1 MIQADQASFFNYSW
15 AWIPITIAAASLQA
29 ARNAIQHHLT
39 HKLGTAGATQ
49 VRFLYGF
56 PVAVC
61 LTFLI
66 MFFSGSSVPKIDSRF
81 LLFITEGAFAQI
93 IATALMLAAMKYRSF
108 VIVTSWTKTEPIQV
122 AIFGFILL
130 GDYLPWLSIVA
141 IFITT
146 LGVVLISRTSKNLDQ
161 SWSFYPVLMGLSAG
175 AFFAISAVMFRGAI
189 LAINSGNVLF
199 DASWSLSF
207 SLGIQA
213 FALTIWLYVFNR
225 LALIN
230 CLKLWR
236 ISMWGGF
243 FGAMASQCWFLGFAL
258 TAAANVRTL
267 GLVEIFFAQ
276 VLTWRIF
283 LQKTSAKEFFGMLVI
298 IFGVILLLISQ

>member
-1 MIQADQASFFNYSW
+1 M
-15 AWIPITIAAASLQA
+15 
-29 ARNAIQHHLT
+29 
-39 HKLGTAGATQ
+39 
-49 VRFLYGF
+49 
-56 PVAVC
+56 
-61 LTFLI
+61 
-66 MFFSGSSVPKIDSRF
+66 
-81 LLFITEGAFAQI
+81 LF
-93 IATALMLAAMKYRSF
+93 RS
-108 VIVTSWTKTEPIQV
+108 
-122 AIFGFILL
+122 
-130 GDYLPWLSIVA
+130 
-141 IFITT
+141 
-146 LGVVLISRTSKNLDQ
+146 LDQ

-213 FALTIWLYVFNR
+213 FALTFWLYVFNR

>member
-1 MIQADQASFFNYSW
+1 MNFFDHIW
-15 AWIPITIAAASLQA
+15 AWVPITILAAGLQA
-29 ARNAIQHHLT
+29 GRNAIQHHLSD
-39 HKLGTAGATQ
+39 KLGTGGATQ

-56 PVAVC
+56 PVAVF

-66 MFFSGSSVPKIDSRF
+66 LVLSNSKIPTIDSQF
-81 LLFITEGAFAQI
+81 LLFIAGGAIAQI
-93 IATALMLAAMKYRSF
+93 LATALMLTAMKYSSF

-130 GDYLPWLSIVA
+130 GDYLPWLSILA
-141 IFITT
+141 IIFTT
-146 LGVVLISRTSKNLDQ
+146 LGVLLISKTPSGSNQIL
-161 SWSFYPVLMGLSAG
+161 SLYPVMMGLSAG
-175 AFFAISAVMFRGAI
+175 GFFAISAVMFRGAI
-189 LAINSGNVLF
+189 LAVNSGNILF

-213 FALTIWLYVFNR
+213 IGLSVWLYIFNR

-236 ISMWGGF
+236 ISIWGGF
-243 FGAMASQCWFLGFAL
+243 FGALASQCWFLAFAL

-276 VLTWRIF
+276 ILTWRIF
-283 LQKTSAKEFFGMLVI
+283 LKKTSPRE
-298 IFGVILLLISQ
+298 IFGVLIIFFGVSLLLLSQ